1 MLRSDVG
8 IGKQAIPST
17 MVPATSPSGA
27 MSRPCCS
34 VRGDRVCGLMRISY
48 AQRGNERPGAVID
61 RPLAVEASYSLAD
74 PVDLCLR
81 HADEQRQRQALPRIP
96 VRDWEALGISYEAGQ
111 RRLGMQR
118 HRIME
123 AGFDSRSPHIV
134 GQPVAV
140 LAAHDVE
147 MEHMIVVHNL
157 R

>member
-17 MVPATSPSGA
+17 TVPATSPSGA
-27 MSRPCCS
+27 RSGP
-34 VRGDRVCGLMRISY
+34 VRSSI
-48 AQRGNERPGAVID
+48 A
-61 RPLAVEASYSLAD
+61 LAVEASYSLAD
-74 PVDLCLR
+74 PVDLRPR

-123 AGFDSRSPHIV
+123 AGFDSRSPHVV